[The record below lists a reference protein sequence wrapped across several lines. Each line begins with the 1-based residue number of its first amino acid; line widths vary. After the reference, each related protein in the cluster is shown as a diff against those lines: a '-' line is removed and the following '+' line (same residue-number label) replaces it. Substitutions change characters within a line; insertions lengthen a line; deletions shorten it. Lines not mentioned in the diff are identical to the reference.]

1 MRKNRN
7 KKLSKEEIDK
17 IEDIVADRL
26 ANILMMQ
33 LDHEKMLKMDKK
45 AFRLRFREVNRDIFD
60 AIRRDQK
67 TIETRA
73 ATVRYQKIKK
83 GDRVIL
89 VCGKDLF
96 EKQVADV
103 QIFKSIDA
111 LLKKYKVRQINPNT
125 KTEEE
130 LRKLYY
136 SFPGYREKIQKYG
149 LIAIELM

>member
-1 MRKNRN
+1 MRKNGN
-7 KKLSKEEIDK
+7 KKLSKAEINK
-17 IEDIVADRL
+17 IEDIVTDRL
-26 ANILMMQ
+26 ANILIMQ
-33 LDHEKMLKMDKK
+33 MDHKKMLEMDKK

-60 AIRRDQK
+60 AIRSGRK
-67 TIETRA
+67 RIETRA

-96 EKQVADV
+96 EKHVEDV
-103 QIFKSIDA
+103 QIFKSIDS
-111 LLKKYKVRQINPNT
+111 LLKKYKVWEINPNV

-136 SFPGYREKIQKYG
+136 SFPGYREKIQKHG

>member
-1 MRKNRN
+1 MDEEKERQR
-7 KKLSKEEIDK
+7 KKLSIEEV
-17 IEDIVADRL
+17 EDIVADRL

-45 AFRLRFREVNRDIFD
+45 AFRLRFREVNRDIFE
-60 AIRRDQK
+60 AIRRGQK

-73 ATVRYQKIKK
+73 ATVRYQKIKR

-111 LLKKYKVRQINPNT
+111 LLKKYKVWQINSSI

-130 LRKLYY
+130 LKKLYY
-136 SFPGYREKIQKYG
+136 SFPGYKEKIQKYG
-149 LIAIELM
+149 LVAIELR

>member
-45 AFRLRFREVNRDIFD
+45 AFRLRFREVNRDIFE
-60 AIRRDQK
+60 AIRRGQK

-73 ATVRYQKIKK
+73 ATVRYQKIKR

-111 LLKKYKVRQINPNT
+111 LLKKYKVRQITANT
-125 KTEEE
+125 LTEEE
-130 LRKLYY
+130 LKKF
-136 SFPGYREKIQKYG
+136 S
-149 LIAIELM
+149 